1 MVSLPQC
8 SCAWSDA
15 ARQFRYRCLSLT
27 HFCPRSASGGHD
39 GQVCTGGRS
48 RRHLDDR
55 VAAAETGGRPGA
67 DGSCRLPPTQ
77 AIWRSKLSH
86 WAWSWRCK
94 AGGNLAP
101 AETAACNPL
110 TRHPGARRDL
120 LGGAGEIVGRAIAA
134 HGSHPGRVHLGCG
147 RLGPKMPNAYGC
159 DSVPLSIEG
168 IAAGREPH
176 PRSLFVTSV

>member
-1 MVSLPQC
+1 MPPAAHAGHLALEVKSLGMVVEVQ
-8 SCAWSDA
+8 
-15 ARQFRYRCLSLT
+15 
-27 HFCPRSASGGHD
+27 
-39 GQVCTGGRS
+39 GR
-48 RRHLDDR
+48 
-55 VAAAETGGRPGA
+55 
-67 DGSCRLPPTQ
+67 
-77 AIWRSKLSH
+77 
-86 WAWSWRCK
+86 
-94 AGGNLAP
+94 GNLAP